1 MPMPANSTPNT
12 ILLKGEAYLTL
23 EGDASA
29 AITPGMLVERHVVST
44 VQKIRPHATA
54 DGAAQKAF
62 AFEHET
68 IGKGITDNY
77 AVGDRVKYLVVN
89 RGAEIYAL
97 VPAAAPA
104 IVVGDILGSN
114 GDGRLKKVT
123 VAATTL
129 AGSEIAVAIEAVDNS
144 AGGSPARIRVQVL

>member
-44 VQKIRPHATA
+44 LQKVRPHATA
-54 DGAAQKAF
+54 DGACQKAF

-68 IGKGITDNY
+68 VGKGITDNY
-77 AVGDRVKYLVVN
+77 AIGDRVKYLVVN
-89 RGAEIYAL
+89 RGTEIYAL
-97 VPAAAPA
+97 VPAAAAA
-104 IVVGDILGSN
+104 IVVGDVLVSN
-114 GDGRLKKVT
+114 GDGRLKKTT
-123 VAATTL
+123 VAATTFTG
-129 AGSEIAVAIEAVDNS
+129 AEVGIAIEAVDNS
-144 AGGSPARIRVQVL
+144 AGGSPARIRVQVM